1 MIPRYIEIHSTC
13 DLFPKSV
20 RAARGNEN
28 LSQPPIG
35 SSRRPKPHAPCF
47 KGDVSKRRVL
57 VVDDDINLSRLA
69 GMILENSG
77 KYEVMI
83 VNQSGRALAAAI
95 QFRAEVMLLDVDMP
109 GLGGGDLARGA
120 AMDSRLRDV
129 PILFLTGLVRRDE
142 TLDGPIESGGRQS
155 LAKPVD
161 PAQLLAAV
169 GSLLPQ
175 LVIF

>member
-1 MIPRYIEIHSTC
+1 MS
-13 DLFPKSV
+13 KS
-20 RAARGNEN
+20 
-28 LSQPPIG
+28 
-35 SSRRPKPHAPCF
+35 
-47 KGDVSKRRVL
+47 RVL

-83 VNQSGRALAAAI
+83 VNQSARALAAAI
-95 QFRAEVMLLDVDMP
+95 QFQAEVMLLDVDMP
-109 GLGGGDLARGA
+109 GLSGGDLAREA

-142 TLDGPIESGGRQS
+142 TLDGPIESGGRPF

-161 PAQLLAAV
+161 SAQLLAAV

-175 LVIF
+175 FLMS

>member
-1 MIPRYIEIHSTC
+1 M
-13 DLFPKSV
+13 
-20 RAARGNEN
+20 
-28 LSQPPIG
+28 
-35 SSRRPKPHAPCF
+35 
-47 KGDVSKRRVL
+47 SKRRVL
-57 VVDDDINLSRLA
+57 IVDDDKNLSRLS

-83 VNQSGRALAAAI
+83 LNQSARALAAAI
-95 QFRAEVMLLDVDMP
+95 QFQAEVMLLDVDMP
-109 GLGGGDLARGA
+109 GLSGGDLAREA

-142 TLDGPIESGGRQS
+142 TLDGPIESGGRQF